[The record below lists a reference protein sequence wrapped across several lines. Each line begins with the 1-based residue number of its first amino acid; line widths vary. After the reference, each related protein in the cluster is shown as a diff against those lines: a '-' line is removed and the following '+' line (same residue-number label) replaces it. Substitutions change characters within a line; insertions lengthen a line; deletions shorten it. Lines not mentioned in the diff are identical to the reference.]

1 MMILLLCGCSRDQ
14 ISLHFQKLPSGH
26 VFIFELKDHPGLA
39 SLRRSENL
47 ENISKGRTRGLQQLE
62 ALVQWAS
69 KLFPLGSPYP
79 EYPPWDAES
88 ILREIRAGRT
98 GGFCAQY
105 AVVFGQ
111 SCQSIGYEVRYFD
124 IAESHF
130 GRSHFIA
137 EIFVPSHNKWVAFD
151 PQHGFWYGTFEGEPL
166 SVLELHTLL
175 EDKAGKEEKREKE
188 EKDGKEVYKHPEKL
202 PLASKQ
208 LILFKHFRMYLRNN
222 YLTLPVRVAYK
233 NTEKGIQMLFENYR
247 MHWWDDSPENKRVA
261 PRGATS
267 SRPEDFNFIPSDS
280 LAGKVSTPSLSD
292 LEKALAQLSEGS
304 AQIFTMP
311 RRVAEAY
318 LQDVLI
324 KDDRF
329 HPLGANR

>member
-26 VFIFELKDHPGLA
+26 VFIFELEDHPGLV
-39 SLRRSENL
+39 SLRRSEDL
-47 ENISKGRTRGLQQLE
+47 DKISKARAKGLQQLE
-62 ALVQWAS
+62 ALVQWTS

-79 EYPPWDAES
+79 DYPPWDAES

-137 EIFVPSHNKWVAFD
+137 EIFVPSLNRWVAFD
-151 PQHGFWYGTFEGEPL
+151 PQHGFWYGTLSGEPL
-166 SVLELHTLL
+166 SVLMLHRLAE
-175 EDKAGKEEKREKE
+175 EDGAA
-188 EKDGKEVYKHPEKL
+188 EVYKHPEKL

-222 YLTLPVRVAYK
+222 YLSLPVRVAYK

-247 MHWWDDSPENKRVA
+247 MHWWDNSPENKGFV

-311 RRVAEAY
+311 RLVAEAY

-329 HPLGANR
+329 HPLGAKR